1 MKLQLQ
7 IYLVSSFIILITIF
21 AGLSNSTNIVAAH
34 ASENSNNGQLCL
46 FSATIC
52 VNAQSQHEE
61 SKETADLIYSVL
73 DQVNST
79 KLKNWIDTLSSYQTR
94 HTKSEYIENVAYWL
108 KNELQS
114 ICKGRV

>member
-7 IYLVSSFIILITIF
+7 IYLVSFFIILITIF
-21 AGLSNSTNIVAAH
+21 ASLSNSTNIMAVNAT
-34 ASENSNNGQLCL
+34 ENSNNGHKLCL

-52 VNAQSQHEE
+52 VNAQSQQEE
-61 SKETADLIYSVL
+61 SKETADIIFSVL

-94 HTKSEYIENVAYWL
+94 HTKSEYIENVAYL
-108 KNELQS
+108 D
-114 ICKGRV
+114 